1 MVFPGFPMFGPS
13 PRPGDG
19 SALELCRLNEV
30 DDATWAELT
39 DFVATLT

>member
-1 MVFPGFPMFGPS
+1 MS
-13 PRPGDG
+13 NSEIQTISISDG

-39 DFVATLT
+39 DFVA